1 MRRGSIVK
9 RPSGLFGIRYYA
21 NGKRRYETIGP
32 NRRDAERALTAR
44 LAELDQGKWREPTDV
59 TLAEYARRWLDL
71 RNPALSTDR
80 KTGIAPSTF
89 AEYRQA
95 LELHVLPTLGRR
107 LLSSL
112 TSADV
117 DEFVVAMQRSGKAA
131 GTVRNTI
138 TPLRK
143 LLGDAERQGLV
154 RANVASKADL
164 PPAQDF
170 VGKELPPE
178 DAVKIRQALVEL
190 AQPNPLRGGEADL
203 FYAWMFDVA
212 IGGGFR
218 LGELRAL
225 RCRDIDH
232 ERKLIRVERAYSR
245 GEVRGPKTE
254 AGKRRVPLFPS
265 VDAALKQLAARAL
278 ERGRGAT
285 RLTSSSSP
293 ASTARR
299 YTRRTSTGACGRRRC
314 TGRSSASGR
323 LTHPGAASGTGHTD
337 GTTSVTPASPSSWP
351 PVLTRS
357 SSRRSRGMRIRS
369 SRSSGNRICL
379 MRG

>member
-1 MRRGSIVK
+1 
-9 RPSGLFGIRYYA
+9 
-21 NGKRRYETIGP
+21 
-32 NRRDAERALTAR
+32 
-44 LAELDQGKWREPTDV
+44 
-59 TLAEYARRWLDL
+59 
-71 RNPALSTDR
+71 
-80 KTGIAPSTF
+80 
-89 AEYRQA
+89 
-95 LELHVLPTLGRR
+95 
-107 LLSSL
+107 
-112 TSADV
+112 
-117 DEFVVAMQRSGKAA
+117 MQRSGKAA

-278 ERGRGAT
+278 ERGRYAPELVFAREHGTPLHPSNFNRGVWAKALHRAKLGEWT
-285 RLTSSSSP
+285 TDSS
-293 ASTARR
+293 
-299 YTRRTSTGACGRRRC
+299 GRREW
-314 TGRSSASGR
+314 
-323 LTHPGAASGTGHTD
+323 HGAYRWHDLRHTCVSQLVAAGAD
-337 GTTSVTPASPSSWP
+337 PKLVQAIAWHANPLIT
-351 PVLTRS
+351 LKR
-357 SSRRSRGMRIRS
+357 
-369 SRSSGNRICL
+369 
-379 MRG
+379 

>member
-117 DEFVVAMQRSGKAA
+117 DELVVAMQRSGKAA

-278 ERGRGAT
+278 ERGRYAPDELVFAREHGTPLHPSNFNRRVWAKALHRAKLGEWT
-285 RLTSSSSP
+285 TDSS
-293 ASTARR
+293 
-299 YTRRTSTGACGRRRC
+299 GRREW
-314 TGRSSASGR
+314 
-323 LTHPGAASGTGHTD
+323 HGAYRWHDLRHTCVSQLVAAGAD
-337 GTTSVTPASPSSWP
+337 PKLVQAIAWHANPLIT
-351 PVLTRS
+351 LKR
-357 SSRRSRGMRIRS
+357 
-369 SRSSGNRICL
+369 
-379 MRG
+379 